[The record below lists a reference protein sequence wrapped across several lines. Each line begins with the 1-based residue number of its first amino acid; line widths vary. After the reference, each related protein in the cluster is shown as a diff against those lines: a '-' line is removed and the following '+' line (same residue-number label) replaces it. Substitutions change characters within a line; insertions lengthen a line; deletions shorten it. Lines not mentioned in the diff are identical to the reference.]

1 MSNEHQKSLDEIVAT
16 ISMAC
21 TDNEQE
27 AQAEKERQKA
37 ERNAVAAQKRSE
49 FRATLTGLAAE
60 SGVSISDEAF
70 ASYMAASGKDDLAMF
85 NRGMLHNWQTV
96 LFRVYH
102 HLPRRQQV
110 SIEKQKPEFQMSPM
124 NKKLWEKE
132 RHFTHILQS
141 TIKKNGLMAS
151 REQIDQ
157 FLCSDKGKHY
167 FSEFLKANPKDYND
181 EDRANLAEAAGC
193 LAALLNSKTSTDA
206 TPSKQPDHVSQ
217 CEQKQISETP
227 PVTHNQKEHQ
237 KDNLENQVSEFLQAH
252 KYRNFTAYDVS
263 RAMSTHQK
271 EVAEVLHRMI
281 QRHNLVV
288 IGQTVKRNTQYV
300 SRYKYCP
307 EWREFGRRV
316 EWKND
321 SESRY
326 GRYIVCYDSS
336 VSDAT
341 KLHTMCRVIR
351 QIVEEFPGINHT
363 QIRRKLKDYLL
374 GGSTTL
380 IEDALYLMAQTSA
393 LVAERGNRGAKLY
406 SYNPDWRNGGNV
418 RLYNQ
423 IMQSERFAKYSQ

>member
-1 MSNEHQKSLDEIVAT
+1 MSNEHHKSLDEIVAT

-27 AQAEKERQKA
+27 VQAEKERQKA
-37 ERNAVAAQKRSE
+37 ERDAVAAQKRSE

-60 SGVSISDEAF
+60 SGVSIGDEAF

-85 NRGMLHNWQTV
+85 CRGMLHNWQTL

-110 SIEKQKPEFQMSPM
+110 SIEKQTPEFQMSPM

-141 TIKKNGLMAS
+141 TIAKKKLAAS
-151 REQIDQ
+151 REQVDQ
-157 FLCSDKGKHY
+157 FLYSDKGKHY
-167 FSEFLKANPKDYND
+167 FSEFIKANTEAYSH

-193 LAALLNSKTSTDA
+193 LAALLNSGTSTDA
-206 TPSKQPDHVSQ
+206 APSKQPDHVGQ
-217 CEQKQISETP
+217 YERKQTSETP
-227 PVTHNQKEHQ
+227 PVTHNQKQHQ
-237 KDNLENQVSEFLQAH
+237 NDNLENQVLEFLQAH
-252 KYRNFTAYDVS
+252 KYRNFTAYDMS
-263 RAMSTHQK
+263 RAMNTHQK
-271 EVAEVLHRMI
+271 EVAQVLHRMT
-281 QRHNLVV
+281 QRNSPVV

-307 EWREFGRRV
+307 EWREFGRCV
-316 EWKND
+316 EWKKD

-326 GRYIVCYDSS
+326 GRYVVCYDSS
-336 VSDAT
+336 VSNAT
-341 KLHTMCRVIR
+341 KLHAMCRVIR
-351 QIVEEFPGINHT
+351 QVVEEFPRINHT

-380 IEDALYLMAQTSA
+380 IEDALYLMAQTTA
-393 LVAERGNRGAKLY
+393 LVAEKGNRGAKLY
-406 SYNPDWRNGGNV
+406 SYNPDWRNGENV

-423 IMQSERFAKYSQ
+423 IMQSERFGKYSR